1 MVLSKES
8 SCLSQATQ
16 GYSYRLGKMMS
27 QEGWS
32 IGIDREGRREEGIK
46 EASPSASST
55 SDAFCLLFLTQ
66 EVFSSPVMSHSWIPY
81 P

>member
-16 GYSYRLGKMMS
+16 GYSYRIGRMMS

-46 EASPSASST
+46 EARPSASSN
-55 SDAFCLLFLTQ
+55 SDALCLLFLTQ
-66 EVFSSPVMSHSWIPY
+66 EVFSSSVMAHSWIPY